1 MSAAIDARVRCAI
14 DARGERA
21 RALIGDPAR
30 RQSGVASR
38 ETRANDSRANA
49 AAIFAG
55 APTNDAFVDALRA
68 DARFH
73 AVGALGARAAAF
85 ACAPAVS
92 RVDPSV
98 NAVARLRD
106 ECARATAQT
115 RVRGY
120 IKWAWAR
127 ESVCRGCRATRAER
141 YDEAETCFAQALELD
156 PNHARA
162 YAARGASR
170 ANRRKYAAA
179 MEDFDRALSIDG
191 DDARAKAYRDAVG
204 AKMRKIED
212 ERRGRDREFGSGT
225 SGRVVEEDVNALRAR
240 VLNPARGLEVLRRG
254 EGAKTYDLELG
265 DGDGDGERDGGGDGD
280 ARSSRKK
287 KTDKEKRRRRR
298 KRDSRKDDS
307 YRRSKRDDKRRRKKS
322 SKSSRRDASSSS
334 FSSDSESNS

>member
-1 MSAAIDARVRCAI
+1 MRAAIDARVRAAI

-30 RQSGVASR
+30 RQSGVASH
-38 ETRANDSRANA
+38 ETRGANDANA
-49 AAIFAG
+49 IFPG

-254 EGAKTYDLELG
+254 DGAKTYDLELG
-265 DGDGDGERDGGGDGD
+265 DGDGERDGDGDGD

-334 FSSDSESNS
+334 SSSDSESNS

>member
-1 MSAAIDARVRCAI
+1 
-14 DARGERA
+14 
-21 RALIGDPAR
+21 
-30 RQSGVASR
+30 
-38 ETRANDSRANA
+38 
-49 AAIFAG
+49 
-55 APTNDAFVDALRA
+55 
-68 DARFH
+68 
-73 AVGALGARAAAF
+73 
-85 ACAPAVS
+85 
-92 RVDPSV
+92 
-98 NAVARLRD
+98 
-106 ECARATAQT
+106 
-115 RVRGY
+115 
-120 IKWAWAR
+120 
-127 ESVCRGCRATRAER
+127 
-141 YDEAETCFAQALELD
+141 
-156 PNHARA
+156 
-162 YAARGASR
+162 
-170 ANRRKYAAA
+170 

-265 DGDGDGERDGGGDGD
+265 DGDGERDGDGD

-334 FSSDSESNS
+334 SSSDSESNS